1 MKLRAIAALT
11 AAVLTL
17 SVGAVAIAK
26 KHSHKPGNGTL
37 FATLLGKKEVSPT
50 TGKKGAG
57 DANEIGAAA
66 AFLASDEAS
75 YITGETLV
83 VDGGMHLMAAMAN
96 QLAQ

>member
-1 MKLRAIAALT
+1 MLELAEAYPQLAPSTNFSQLQDDLNETEERKG
-11 AAVLTL
+11 V
-17 SVGAVAIAK
+17 
-26 KHSHKPGNGTL
+26 P
-37 FATLLGKKEVSPT
+37 LGRP
-50 TGKKGAG
+50 G

-83 VDGGMHLMAAMAN
+83 VDGGMNLMAAMAN